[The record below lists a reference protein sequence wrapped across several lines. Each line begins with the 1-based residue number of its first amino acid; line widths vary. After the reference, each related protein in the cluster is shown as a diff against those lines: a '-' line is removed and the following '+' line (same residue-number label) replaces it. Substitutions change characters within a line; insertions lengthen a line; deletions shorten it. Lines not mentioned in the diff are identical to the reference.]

1 VTKSY
6 VLAVIKENMSDK
18 IMFIPHKEEFIPQGL
33 IIYLTKFNLG
43 FFEIRLRLLRS
54 ELAGLTVEGKAFLK
68 SKNESLAKNFI
79 NIITIGQ
86 LGWIW
91 FASDSY
97 EEAEQ
102 NYKSVIKKL
111 KLGYDAEFTDVGGQN
126 KPIKVSWR
134 GIQFNW

>member
-1 VTKSY
+1 MT
-6 VLAVIKENMSDK
+6 NK
-18 IMFIPHKEEFIPQGL
+18 IMFIPHTEEFIPQGL

-54 ELAGLTVEGKAFLK
+54 ELAGLTDMGKVFLRE
-68 SKNESLAKNFI
+68 KNASLAMNFI

-91 FASDSY
+91 FASDIY

-102 NYKSVIKKL
+102 NYKSIIKKL
-111 KLGYDAEFTDVGGQN
+111 KQGDDVEFTDVGGQN

>member
-6 VLAVIKENMSDK
+6 VLAVIKEDMPDK

-54 ELAGLTVEGKAFLK
+54 ELAGLTVEGKAFLRT
-68 SKNESLAKNFI
+68 KNASLAKNFI

-91 FASDSY
+91 FASDNY
-97 EEAEQ
+97 NDAEHV
-102 NYKSVIKKL
+102 YRSVIKKL
-111 KLGYDAEFTDVGGQN
+111 KLGDEVEFTDVGGQN

-134 GIQFNW
+134 GIQFHW